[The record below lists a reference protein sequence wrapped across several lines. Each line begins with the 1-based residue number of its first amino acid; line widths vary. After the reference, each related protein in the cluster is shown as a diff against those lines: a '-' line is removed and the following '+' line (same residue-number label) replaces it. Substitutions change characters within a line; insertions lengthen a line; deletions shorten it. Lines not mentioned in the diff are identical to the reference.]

1 MIMHKV
7 GIIGLGFIGK
17 MHLGSLRRTGMAE
30 IVAVAD
36 KNPANLGKGAVLG
49 GNIALE
55 GDLSL
60 DGVKTYSDG
69 DELLADPDVEIAL
82 VALPTSLHKEYVL
95 KAIRA
100 GKHVMCEKP
109 FVRRSEEGKE
119 ILAAMKGCDKN
130 LMVLQCIR
138 FWPAYAKA
146 YEYVKSGEYGKVLA
160 AHFVRNS
167 PKPTWSWDNWLLD
180 NPRGGGALVDLH
192 IHDVDFVNY
201 CFGKP
206 DKIEA
211 AGVNLPGEGVGDILA
226 LYTYQGGPVVTLHGA
241 WNYMPKF
248 PFRMA
253 FNMSLENASFEFN
266 SMVDMNLHVYP
277 KEGGELVPELESA
290 DGYLLEEK
298 YFLECIDKGVK
309 PSIVTPEA
317 ALESVVLAEQ
327 ELAAMA

>member
-1 MIMHKV
+1 MDGARLAYGFALGMLATVNPCGFALLPAYLSYYLGLTDDAPSRSNDTDDTNAPGVARALSVSAAMTLGFLAVFTPIGLLWQGVATSAGGALPWITIVLGVVVFAV
-7 GIIGLGFIGK
+7 GIA
-17 MHLGSLRRTGMAE
+17 MLRGYEPVVRLPKL
-30 IVAVAD
+30 AV
-36 KNPANLGKGAVLG
+36 GKGGLQHLQRG
-49 GNIALE
+49 GR
-55 GDLSL
+55 
-60 DGVKTYSDG
+60 V
-69 DELLADPDVEIAL
+69 
-82 VALPTSLHKEYVL
+82 
-95 KAIRA
+95 IR
-100 GKHVMCEKP
+100 H
-109 FVRRSEEGKE
+109 
-119 ILAAMKGCDKN
+119 AA
-130 LMVLQCIR
+130 
-138 FWPAYAKA
+138 
-146 YEYVKSGEYGKVLA
+146 
-160 AHFVRNS
+160 
-167 PKPTWSWDNWLLD
+167 D